1 MRQQRKATLIE
12 ALIPIVFLILTLA
25 LALLKFNVDPH
36 IPLILGTGVAA
47 LIGVF
52 RLGYK
57 WSELEEGIL
66 QTITMA
72 LQAILILLI
81 VGTLIGTWILGG
93 VVPSMIFWGLKI
105 LSPGIFLVAT
115 LLICSIVSVAT
126 GSSWTTAGTVGIALL
141 GIGQTLG
148 IPSPVI
154 AGAIISGAYF
164 GDKMSPL
171 SDTTNLAPAMAGAD
185 LFDHIK
191 HMVYTTGPAY
201 LISVI
206 LYAFIGMK
214 YAGQSLDTTQID
226 IIKETLVASF
236 STLSPVLMLAPVA
249 VIVMVILKIP
259 AIPALLTGT
268 LLGGIFAMLFQGAD
282 LGDVMTAMHYGYE
295 SHTGIVAVDE
305 LLTRGG
311 LDSMLWTVSLIICAL
326 SFGGV
331 LEKTGMLETIARSIL
346 KFAKGTFG
354 LVFATIVTCIMTNI
368 VTGDQYLA
376 IVMPGRMYKDEY
388 KNRGLAAKNL
398 SRAIEDSATVT
409 SALIPWT
416 TCGSYMMATL
426 GLNPI
431 AYLPYAF
438 LNLITPLV
446 SLVLAAT
453 GWTMTKRQ
461 NEQNAKELKT
471 QA

>member
-25 LALLKFNVDPH
+25 LALIKFNVDPH
-36 IPLILGTGVAA
+36 IPLILSTGVAA

-72 LQAILILLI
+72 LQALLILLI

-171 SDTTNLAPAMAGAD
+171 SDTTNLAPAMAGAN
-185 LFDHIK
+185 LFDHIR

-214 YAGQSLDTTQID
+214 YAGQSIDTTQID
-226 IIKETLVASF
+226 IIKETLVSNF
-236 STLSPVLMLAPVA
+236 STLSPILMLAPVA
-249 VIVMVILKIP
+249 VIVMVILKVP

-268 LLGGIFAMLFQGAD
+268 LLGGLFAMIFQGANF
-282 LGDVMTAMHYGYE
+282 GDVMTAMHYGYE
-295 SHTGIVAVDE
+295 SHTGIVSVDE

-311 LDSMLWTVSLIICAL
+311 LDNMLWTVSLIICAL
-326 SFGGV
+326 SFGGI
-331 LEKTGMLETIARSIL
+331 LEKTGMLETIARNIL

-354 LVFATIVTCIMTNI
+354 LVLATIITCIMTNI
-368 VTGDQYLA
+368 VTGDQYLG

-416 TCGSYMMATL
+416 TCGSYMIATL
-426 GLNPI
+426 GLNPM

-438 LNLITPLV
+438 LNILTPVV

-453 GWTMTKRQ
+453 GWTMTKLE
-461 NEQNAKELKT
+461 NESELKT

>member
-1 MRQQRKATLIE
+1 MKQQRKATLLE
-12 ALIPIVFLILTLA
+12 ALIPILFLIVTLA
-25 LALLKFNVDPH
+25 FALLKFNVDPH
-36 IPLILGTGVAA
+36 IPLILGTIVAA
-47 LIGVF
+47 LMGVF
-52 RLGYK
+52 RLGFK
-57 WSELEEGIL
+57 WSELEDGII
-66 QTITMA
+66 QTITIA
-72 LQAILILLI
+72 LQSILILLI

-93 VVPSMIFWGLKI
+93 VVPSMIYWGLNI

-148 IPSPVI
+148 IPSPII

-171 SDTTNLAPAMAGAD
+171 SDTTNLAPAMAGSD
-185 LFDHIK
+185 IFEHIK

-201 LISVI
+201 VISVI
-206 LYAFIGMK
+206 LYIVIGMK
-214 YAGQSLDTTQID
+214 YAGQSLDTAQID
-226 IIKETLVASF
+226 IIKNSLVSSF
-236 STLSPVLMLAPVA
+236 STLSPILMLAPIA
-249 VIVMVILKIP
+249 VVGMVILKVP

-268 LLGGIFAMLFQGAD
+268 LLGGVFAIFFQGANI
-282 LGDVMTAMHYGYE
+282 GDVMTAMHYGYE
-295 SHTGIVAVDE
+295 SHTGILAVDD

-331 LEKTGMLETIARSIL
+331 LEKTGMLESIAHSIL
-346 KFAKGTFG
+346 TFAKGTFG
-354 LVFATIVTCIMTNI
+354 LVFATIITCIMTNI

-376 IVMPGRMYKDEY
+376 IVIPGRMYKDEY
-388 KNRGLAAKNL
+388 ENRGLAAKNL
-398 SRAIEDSATVT
+398 SRAIEDSATIT
-409 SALIPWT
+409 SPLIPWT

-426 GLNPI
+426 GLNPF
-431 AYLPYAF
+431 AYLPFAF
-438 LNLITPLV
+438 LNIITPLI

-453 GWTMTKRQ
+453 GWTMTKR
-461 NEQNAKELKT
+461 EKESSESMPET
-471 QA
+471 I

>member
-25 LALLKFNVDPH
+25 LALIKFNVDPH
-36 IPLILGTGVAA
+36 IPLILSTGVAA

-72 LQAILILLI
+72 LQALLILLI

-171 SDTTNLAPAMAGAD
+171 SDTTNLAPAMAGAN
-185 LFDHIK
+185 LFDHIR

-226 IIKETLVASF
+226 IIKETLVSNF
-236 STLSPVLMLAPVA
+236 STLSPILMLAPVA
-249 VIVMVILKIP
+249 VIVMVILKVP

-268 LLGGIFAMLFQGAD
+268 LLGGLFAMIFQGANF
-282 LGDVMTAMHYGYE
+282 GDVMTAMHYGYE
-295 SHTGIVAVDE
+295 SHTGIVSVDE

-311 LDSMLWTVSLIICAL
+311 LDNMLWTVSLIICAL
-326 SFGGV
+326 SFGGI
-331 LEKTGMLETIARSIL
+331 LEKTGMLETIARNIL

-354 LVFATIVTCIMTNI
+354 LVLATIITCIMTNI
-368 VTGDQYLA
+368 VTGDQYLG

-416 TCGSYMMATL
+416 TCGSYMIATL
-426 GLNPI
+426 GLNPM

-438 LNLITPLV
+438 LNILTPVV

-453 GWTMTKRQ
+453 GWTMTKLE
-461 NEQNAKELKT
+461 NESELKT

>member
-1 MRQQRKATLIE
+1 MKQQRKATLLE
-12 ALIPIVFLILTLA
+12 ALIPILFLIVTLA
-25 LALLKFNVDPH
+25 FALLKFNVDPH
-36 IPLILGTGVAA
+36 IPLILGTIVAA
-47 LIGVF
+47 LMGVF
-52 RLGYK
+52 RLGFK
-57 WSELEEGIL
+57 WSELEDGII
-66 QTITMA
+66 QTITIA
-72 LQAILILLI
+72 LQSILILLI

-93 VVPSMIFWGLKI
+93 VVPSMIYWGLNI

-171 SDTTNLAPAMAGAD
+171 SDTTNLAPAMAGSD
-185 LFDHIK
+185 IFEHIK

-201 LISVI
+201 VISVI
-206 LYAFIGMK
+206 LYIVIGMK
-214 YAGQSLDTTQID
+214 YAGQSLDTAQID
-226 IIKETLVASF
+226 IIKNSLVSSF
-236 STLSPVLMLAPVA
+236 STLSPILMLAPIA
-249 VIVMVILKIP
+249 VVGMVILKVP

-268 LLGGIFAMLFQGAD
+268 LLGGVFAIFFQGANI
-282 LGDVMTAMHYGYE
+282 GDVMTAMHYGYE
-295 SHTGIVAVDE
+295 SHTGILAVDD

-331 LEKTGMLETIARSIL
+331 LEKTGMLETIAHSIL
-346 KFAKGTFG
+346 TFAKGTFG
-354 LVFATIVTCIMTNI
+354 LVFATIITCIMTNI

-376 IVMPGRMYKDEY
+376 IVIPGRMYKDEY
-388 KNRGLAAKNL
+388 ENRGLAAKNL
-398 SRAIEDSATVT
+398 SRAIEDSATIT
-409 SALIPWT
+409 SPLIPWT

-426 GLNPI
+426 GLNPF
-431 AYLPYAF
+431 AYLPFAF
-438 LNLITPLV
+438 LNIITPLI
-446 SLVLAAT
+446 SLILAAT
-453 GWTMTKRQ
+453 GWTMTKR
-461 NEQNAKELKT
+461 EKKSGDSMPET
-471 QA
+471 I